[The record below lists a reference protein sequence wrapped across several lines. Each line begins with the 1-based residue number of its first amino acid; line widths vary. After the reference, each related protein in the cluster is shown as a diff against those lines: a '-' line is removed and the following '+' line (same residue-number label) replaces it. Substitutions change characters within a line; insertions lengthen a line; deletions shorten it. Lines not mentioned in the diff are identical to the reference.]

1 MNLEKRKVTFNS
13 ENNRLMIPEGDYFE
27 IYRREG
33 NSLYSVAE
41 SIESENVANLFEAS
55 LDMLDALYS
64 VLNIE
69 GAAKAGAF
77 KGLDVGFHFDK
88 VRKAIKR
95 ADPSADFA

>member
-13 ENNRLMIPEGDYFE
+13 VNNTIKVPEGDYYE
-27 IYRREG
+27 IYEREG
-33 NSLYSVAE
+33 NSLFSVAE
-41 SIESENVANLFEAS
+41 LIEKPECARLFEAS

-69 GAAKAGAF
+69 GSAKAGAS